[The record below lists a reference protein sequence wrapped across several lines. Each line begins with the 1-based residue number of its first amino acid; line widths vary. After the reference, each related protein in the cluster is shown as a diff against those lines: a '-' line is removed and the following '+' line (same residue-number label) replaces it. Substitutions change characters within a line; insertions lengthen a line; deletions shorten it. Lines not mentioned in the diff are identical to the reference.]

1 MLQNSAFFM
10 NNKLQDQTIV
20 ELIRINFKEF
30 KPAERK
36 IANHLLGN
44 YPMAGMVSI
53 TELSAACQVS
63 TPTVM
68 RTLKRIGFTSYI
80 KFQKVLK
87 KELSESLSD
96 PIAKHSQWATG
107 APKEHI
113 LNQAAE
119 SVLSNL
125 KDTVNQIS
133 HETFNQVVEL
143 IADQE
148 KSVHLAGGLITRSF
162 SDYLG
167 THLEVIRKGVYK
179 LPPSV
184 GLWTHH
190 LLDMEKNDVLVI
202 FDVRRYEDDLLNIA
216 KLASNK
222 GVVVVLFTDQWLSPI
237 AKHAT
242 YSFPVRIEA
251 PSGWDSGVA
260 TLFVVE
266 ALITAVERKLWP
278 EASKRMKELEKAFDF
293 TGRFKQKSK

>member
-1 MLQNSAFFM
+1 
-10 NNKLQDQTIV
+10 
-20 ELIRINFKEF
+20 
-30 KPAERK
+30 
-36 IANHLLGN
+36 
-44 YPMAGMVSI
+44 
-53 TELSAACQVS
+53 
-63 TPTVM
+63 M

-80 KFQKVLK
+80 KFQKELK

-133 HETFNQVVEL
+133 HETFNQVVDL

-148 KSVHLAGGLITRSF
+148 RSVHLAGGLITRSF

-190 LLDMEKNDVLVI
+190 LLDMQKNDVLVI

-222 GVVVVLFTDQWLSPI
+222 RCDCGAVYRSMVI
-237 AKHAT
+237 AHCQK
-242 YSFPVRIEA
+242 SDLQFSGGELKA

-260 TLFVVE
+260 TFVC
-266 ALITAVERKLWP
+266 
-278 EASKRMKELEKAFDF
+278 
-293 TGRFKQKSK
+293 G